1 MGQRMYYIAFTM
13 TKSVNRKSIKIS
25 DMWDIIE
32 QNMLHIKLY
41 KWQ

>member
-1 MGQRMYYIAFTM
+1 MDQIMYYIAFSI

-25 DMWDIIE
+25 EMWDIIE

-41 KWQ
+41 K